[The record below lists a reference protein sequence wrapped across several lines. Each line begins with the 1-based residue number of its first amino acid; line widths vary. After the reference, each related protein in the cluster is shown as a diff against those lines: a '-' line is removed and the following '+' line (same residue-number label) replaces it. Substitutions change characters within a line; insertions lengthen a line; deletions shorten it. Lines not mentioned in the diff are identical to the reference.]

1 VEVRGIKVV
10 AAAFVVFAIVC
21 SASVGTA
28 AAAPSCTHWQVNSHF
43 SADQG
48 NGITVTFMLHQ
59 AGKHLGGTASFTE
72 THPEKNEFGQST
84 ASTTYGD
91 VVASSSQLASGKFT
105 VHVHW
110 TNGADETYSGTLWF
124 VKHTATGGLYANL
137 NGKTNVA
144 GAIAL
149 VNWHTHSGT
158 HGVKPVTCLA
168 KNTVGT

>member
-1 VEVRGIKVV
+1 VEVRSIKVI
-10 AAAFVVFAIVC
+10 AAAFVMFGVVC

-28 AAAPSCTHWQVNSHF
+28 AAAPSCTHWQVNPHF

-59 AGKHLGGTASFTE
+59 SGKHLRGTASFTD

-91 VVASSSQLASGKFT
+91 VVTSTSSLANGKFT

-110 TNGADETYSGTLWF
+110 TNGVDETYAGSLWL
-124 VKHTATGGLYANL
+124 VKRTANGGLNANL

-149 VNWHTHSGT
+149 VNWHTHTGT
-158 HGVKPVTCLA
+158 NGVKPVTCLA